1 MVERIKEDISNSERS
16 ERIRRD
22 YNRNREY
29 KTRLEHIQYEV
40 DTDFSLSPYSYF
52 YK

>member
-1 MVERIKEDISNSERS
+1 MLGQVRTRM
-16 ERIRRD
+16 D

-40 DTDFSLSPYSYF
+40 DITDFSLSPYSYF